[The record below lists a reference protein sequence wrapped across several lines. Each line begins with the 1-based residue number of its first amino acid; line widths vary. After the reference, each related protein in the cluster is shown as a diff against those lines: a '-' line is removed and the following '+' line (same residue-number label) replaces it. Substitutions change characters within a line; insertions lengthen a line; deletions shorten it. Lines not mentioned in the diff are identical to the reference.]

1 MLFLVN
7 IIQRDI
13 QKCMNLSKEAYILTT
28 ELYANFIE
36 NGQEKATKFVIS
48 DEWASVDEIL
58 RKDAVF
64 SNPKYIKLEDVPKNL
79 PNLTRFLKDRAC
91 LTVRVFDYDKDAKQV
106 GNGLASMIVLIQGTS
121 NQIITMK
128 KLSGG
133 YKDEDFMTQLN
144 PVLAKVS

>member
-1 MLFLVN
+1 M
-7 IIQRDI
+7 
-13 QKCMNLSKEAYILTT
+13 TT

>member
-1 MLFLVN
+1 M
-7 IIQRDI
+7 
-13 QKCMNLSKEAYILTT
+13 TT

-91 LTVRVFDYDKDAKQV
+91 LTVRVFDYDKAAKQV
-106 GNGLASMIVLIQGTS
+106 GNGLATMIVLIQGTS

-144 PVLAKVS
+144 PVLAKVN

>member
-1 MLFLVN
+1 M
-7 IIQRDI
+7 
-13 QKCMNLSKEAYILTT
+13 TT

-91 LTVRVFDYDKDAKQV
+91 LTVRVFDYDKAAKQV
-106 GNGLASMIVLIQGTS
+106 GNGLATMIILIQGTS

-144 PVLAKVS
+144 PVLAKVN

>member
-1 MLFLVN
+1 M
-7 IIQRDI
+7 
-13 QKCMNLSKEAYILTT
+13 TT

-91 LTVRVFDYDKDAKQV
+91 LTVRVFDYDKAAKQV
-106 GNGLASMIVLIQGTS
+106 GNGLATMIVLIQGTS

>member
-1 MLFLVN
+1 M
-7 IIQRDI
+7 
-13 QKCMNLSKEAYILTT
+13 KT

-36 NGQEKATKFVIS
+36 NGQEKATKFIIS
-48 DEWASVDEIL
+48 DEWASVEEIL
-58 RKDAVF
+58 RRDAVF
-64 SNPKYIKLEDVPKNL
+64 SNPKYIKLEEVPKTL

-91 LTVRVFDYDKDAKQV
+91 LTVRVFDYDKATKKV
-106 GNGLASMIVLIQGTS
+106 GNGLASMIILIQGTS

-144 PVLAKVS
+144 PVLAKVA

>member
-1 MLFLVN
+1 M
-7 IIQRDI
+7 R
-13 QKCMNLSKEAYILTT
+13 T
-28 ELYANFIE
+28 ELYANFME
-36 NGQEKATKFVIS
+36 NGQEKATKFIIS
-48 DEWASVDEIL
+48 DEWASVEEML

-64 SNPKYIKLEDVPKNL
+64 SNPKYIKLEEVPKTL

-91 LTVRVFDYDKDAKQV
+91 LTVRVFDYDKAAKQV
-106 GNGLASMIVLIQGTS
+106 GNGLASMIILIQGTS

-144 PVLAKVS
+144 PVLAKVA